1 MMEVNFGNVGQIIA
15 IVTFSAGIVKM
26 VVINPLQVSINSLG
40 QSIVE
45 MRDAVNRL
53 NIDLKNIDKRLAVV
67 ESSTKSAHK
76 RITEVN
82 GH

>member
-1 MMEVNFGNVGQIIA
+1 MEVNFGNVGQIIA

>member
-1 MMEVNFGNVGQIIA
+1 MMEVNFGNVGQIIT

>member
-1 MMEVNFGNVGQIIA
+1 MEVNFGNVGQIIA

-40 QSIVE
+40 KSIVE
-45 MRDAVNRL
+45 MRDAVNQL

-67 ESSTKSAHK
+67 ESSAKSAHK
-76 RITEVN
+76 RISEVN

>member
-1 MMEVNFGNVGQIIA
+1 MELNWSNVGQIIA

-26 VVINPLQVSINSLG
+26 VAINPLQVSINSLG
-40 QSIVE
+40 RSITE
-45 MRDAVNRL
+45 MKDAINHL